1 MNRAEDAPW
10 TSSVGIA
17 SGFDS
22 GSGSAALEP
31 SLTIRPIGF
40 LRSGKGVR
48 FKTLHQ
54 PDEAAAETNVLEL
67 NPGPG
72 IREALRDLEGM
83 ERIWLLWW
91 FHRAESWR
99 PLVLPPRGPS
109 RRRGVF
115 ATRSPH
121 RPNPLGMTPARL
133 LGIEGLRLLLGP
145 CDLLDGT
152 PILDIKPYVPAY
164 DAFPESA
171 AGWIDAV
178 AESHAAPPSHAV
190 SWSPLAQEQAQWL
203 QAEWGV
209 DFRDRLVEILGRDPR
224 PHRTRRIRSIAGGGF
239 EIGCGAWRA
248 EFRVRDSVVEVLSLK
263 PSFPVRFLLEPWRRD
278 IPDREAQTAF
288 LKRWPCPE
296 LDLREGCPPAETR
309 PSRG

>member
-1 MNRAEDAPW
+1 
-10 TSSVGIA
+10 
-17 SGFDS
+17 
-22 GSGSAALEP
+22 LEP

-67 NPGPG
+67 TPAPG

-99 PLVLPPRGPS
+99 PLVLPPRGPA

-145 CDLLDGT
+145 CDLLEGT
-152 PILDIKPYVPAY
+152 PVLDIKPYVPAY
-164 DAFPESA
+164 DAFPDSA
-171 AGWIDAV
+171 AGWIDTV
-178 AESHAAPPSHAV
+178 AALQAAPPSHAV
-190 SWSPLAQEQAQWL
+190 AWAPPARE
-203 QAEWGV
+203 QAEWLRAQWSV
-209 DFRDRLVEILGRDPR
+209 DFRERLEDLLARDPR
-224 PHRTRRIRSIAGGGF
+224 PHRTRRIRALPGGDF

-248 EFRVRDSVVEVLSLK
+248 VFRVRDAVVEIVALK
-263 PSFPVRFLLEPWRRD
+263 PSFPVRFLRESWRKD
-278 IPDREAQTAF
+278 VPDREAQSAF
-288 LKRWPCPE
+288 LERWPCPE
-296 LDLREGCPPAETR
+296 LEWRTGEPPEGT
-309 PSRG
+309 SRG